1 MSDGFNIGRRHLDIL
16 TPAEKGGLAL
26 KLLWIT
32 VAGLGVAA
40 LGFGYHAYADAEA
53 YALQPAQWHASDACK
68 LIEQPLLERTFGTKV
83 TKSWLV
89 GGTTRPS
96 TTGKSGSRCY
106 YKLADGSSI
115 SVLMRWSPADRYTPA
130 RIVVE
135 RARFDKSSAR
145 FGGKPI
151 ETVPG
156 IGRAAG
162 FYTAQGLSTLG
173 VYVRDDGYA
182 AIEMHG
188 IDAAK
193 ARASAITLAR
203 QLGW

>member
-1 MSDGFNIGRRHLDIL
+1 MSDGCNIGRQRLDIMPP
-16 TPAEKGGLAL
+16 TENGDLAL
-26 KLLWIT
+26 KLLWI
-32 VAGLGVAA
+32 AAAALGTAA
-40 LGFGYHAYADAEA
+40 LGFGYHAYAEA
-53 YALQPAQWHASDACK
+53 AASALQPAQWHASDACK
-68 LIEQPLLERTFGTKV
+68 LIEQPMLERTFGTKV
-83 TKSWLV
+83 TTSWLV
-89 GGTTRPS
+89 EGGRPS
-96 TTGKSGSRCY
+96 RTGMSGSRCH

-115 SVLMRWSPADRYTPA
+115 SVLMRWSPADHYTPA
-130 RIVVE
+130 KIAAE
-135 RARFDKSSAR
+135 RAQFDKSSAL

-162 FYTAQGLSTLG
+162 FYTTKGLSTLG

-188 IDAAK
+188 IET
-193 ARASAITLAR
+193 ARARAVAIALAR

>member
-1 MSDGFNIGRRHLDIL
+1 MSDGFNIGRQRLDIAPP
-16 TPAEKGGLAL
+16 TGKGRLAL
-26 KLLWIT
+26 KLLWIAA
-32 VAGLGVAA
+32 AGLGTAA
-40 LGFGYHAYADAEA
+40 LGFGYHAYADATA
-53 YALQPAQWHASDACK
+53 SALQPAQWHASDACK
-68 LIEQPLLERTFGTKV
+68 LIEQPMLERTFDTKV
-83 TKSWLV
+83 TKRWLV
-89 GGTTRPS
+89 EGSRPS
-96 TTGKSGSRCY
+96 ATEISGSRCFY
-106 YKLADGSSI
+106 TLADGSRI

-130 RIVVE
+130 RIAAE
-135 RARFDKSSAR
+135 RARFDRSSAGP
-145 FGGKPI
+145 GGKPI

-162 FYTAQGLSTLG
+162 FYSAGSLSTLG

-188 IDAAK
+188 IETAR